1 MKANKGS
8 FALIMDIKTEQG
20 RIALK
25 RTLISGHLMFLHAF
39 WLSFVNI
46 LLTLFRRRH
55 RLQYAMEDID
65 Q

>member
-25 RTLISGHLMFLHAF
+25 RTLISGH
-39 WLSFVNI
+39 
-46 LLTLFRRRH
+46 
-55 RLQYAMEDID
+55 
-65 Q
+65 